1 MSPLKKKMCFNQIK
15 YVLIYA
21 YENSHFR
28 CKKRFPFKNNK
39 VNPIENEQNPIVTGE
54 KIKMDNLI
62 NGIIKKWTKHM

>member
-1 MSPLKKKMCFNQIK
+1 
-15 YVLIYA
+15 
-21 YENSHFR
+21 
-28 CKKRFPFKNNK
+28 